1 MLTVGLLEAN
11 LSTSSSRNTIV
22 LLSLNAKKKKITAF
36 FYRAVEVCQGWHTKI
51 DMKHRDIEIQNTK
64 CWYCPGYYKVKSCS

>member
-1 MLTVGLLEAN
+1 MQ
-11 LSTSSSRNTIV
+11 
-22 LLSLNAKKKKITAF
+22 KKKKITAYKSLLINF